1 MKSVF
6 SVLKL
11 KTLIACFALTLLAA
25 PVFAQVNMQF
35 CHTVSPDNGAAEWP
49 FNTITFV
56 KDKPLK
62 CVVYLS
68 DAIPGLTYVTFKVQ
82 YRQNSEQPFVDKAF
96 YKLDVQP
103 DWLWFY
109 YNLSFEMAG
118 NYKVII
124 LDNNDKPLTESM
136 LYLVL

>member
-6 SVLKL
+6 SVFNLKPA
-11 KTLIACFALTLLAA
+11 IACVLLALFSA
-25 PVFAQVNMQF
+25 PAFAQVSLSF
-35 CHTVSPDNGAAEWP
+35 CHNISPDNGAAEWP

-56 KDKPLK
+56 KNKPLK

-68 DAIPGLTYVTFKVQ
+68 EAIPGLTYVTFKVQ
-82 YRQNSEQPFVDKAF
+82 YRQNSEQPFVDQAF
-96 YKLDVQP
+96 YKLDVKP